1 MPEVKLV
8 IDGEEV
14 VLAPKSGA
22 GHVSTDLVPKYIK
35 EVLLWNSRQ

>member
-14 VLAPKSGA
+14 VLAPNGKSQKR
-22 GHVSTDLVPKYIK
+22 TYDTYIE